1 MLIPGGMM
9 MPNKEKR
16 DSEARAKFELDVDRY
31 VNEGLHGGTVNP
43 RSGGRI
49 EEDVP
54 QEKQSKRS

>member
-1 MLIPGGMM
+1 M

-43 RSGGRI
+43 AQADGLKKMS
-49 EEDVP
+49 P
-54 QEKQSKRS
+54 KKNKASALSFF

>member
-1 MLIPGGMM
+1 M

-54 QEKQSKRS
+54 QEKQSKRI